1 MPPPWHP
8 DPVGHDHG
16 HDHHHHAPGPDADR
30 RVLGAALA
38 LIATFMVAEVVAGL
52 IADSLALL
60 SDAAHM
66 LTDAASIAL
75 ALVAATLAAR
85 PATGRLTFGWGR
97 AEVLSAAINGAA
109 LVVLALV
116 ISVDAVRRLVD
127 PPDVEGGIVLVV
139 GALGAV
145 VNVGAAWLLARAQR
159 QSLNVAGA
167 RAHVLADLYGS
178 LAAITAGAVVVL
190 GGSSIVDPIASLV
203 VVALMLRSGSS
214 LLRRAG
220 HVLLEGAPA
229 GLDAEEVG
237 MAMARHEGVS
247 EVHDL
252 HLWEVTSGFPALA
265 AHVMVPPDTDCHAV
279 RRELQRL
286 LEERFE
292 IGHVTLQV
300 EHGARADDAPLQI
313 RAPSSR

>member
-1 MPPPWHP
+1 MGHAHHP
-8 DPVGHDHG
+8 E
-16 HDHHHHAPGPDADR
+16 HDHHHAPAPDADR

-52 IADSLALL
+52 LADSLALL

-66 LTDAASIAL
+66 LTDAASLAL

-85 PATGRLTFGWGR
+85 PVTGRMTFGWGR

-116 ISVDAVRRLVD
+116 ITIDAVRRLVD
-127 PPDVEGGIVLVV
+127 PPQVEGGIVLVV
-139 GALGAV
+139 GVLGAV
-145 VNVGAAWLLARAQR
+145 VNVAAAWLLARAQR

-178 LAAITAGAVVVL
+178 VAAITAGALVL
-190 GGSSIVDPIASLV
+190 AGTSSIVDPLASLV
-203 VVALMLRSGSS
+203 VVALMLRSGTA

-220 HVLLEGAPA
+220 TVLLEGAPA
-229 GLDAEEVG
+229 GLDAEQVG
-237 MAMARHEGVS
+237 MAMAREPGVT

-252 HLWEVTSGFPALA
+252 HLWEVTTGFTALA

-279 RRELQRL
+279 RRRLQAML
-286 LEERFE
+286 QERFALA
-292 IGHVTLQV
+292 HVTLQV
-300 EHGARADDAPLQI
+300 EHGARDDDAPIQI
-313 RAPSSR
+313 ATAPSPR